1 MTAPAAAIPYF
12 ADAVE
17 RALAATG
24 GVELTVEVQ
33 LRERLDIVNK
43 LLDTDGVHSATLIA
57 CQSEAGN

>member
-24 GVELTVEVQ
+24 GVELTAPAQVSGIDGRRVGRRTGNALEFSEY
-33 LRERLDIVNK
+33 RE
-43 LLDTDGVHSATLIA
+43 
-57 CQSEAGN
+57 